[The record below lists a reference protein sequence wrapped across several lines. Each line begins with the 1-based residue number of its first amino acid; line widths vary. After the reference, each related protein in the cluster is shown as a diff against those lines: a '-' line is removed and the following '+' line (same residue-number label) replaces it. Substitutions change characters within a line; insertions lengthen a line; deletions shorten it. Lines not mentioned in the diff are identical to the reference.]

1 MLLTHFLHNIF
12 AVVEY
17 EWKRNYKSLNLQKKI
32 KSNFREILPFLHI
45 ASSMYIPLIFL
56 NAIKIGSKQISAL
69 NGA

>member
-32 KSNFREILPFLHI
+32 KLNFREIFLHI
-45 ASSMYIPLIFL
+45 AKIINVYTTNFL
-56 NAIKIGSKQISAL
+56 KCNKDRI
-69 NGA
+69 